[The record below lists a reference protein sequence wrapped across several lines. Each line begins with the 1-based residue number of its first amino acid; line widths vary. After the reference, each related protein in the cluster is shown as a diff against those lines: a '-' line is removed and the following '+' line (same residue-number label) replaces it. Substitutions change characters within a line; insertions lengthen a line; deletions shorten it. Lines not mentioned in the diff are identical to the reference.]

1 MKTPQISIIIVTLNN
16 GRTIENCVQSI
27 KMQDYPQSL
36 IEYLNVDGG
45 STDKTVSI
53 LRRYGFETIDSP
65 IKRNAEAQRAIGLR
79 MAKNDLIVSLD
90 ADNYLPDKNWLKQM
104 LRPFMDDSTIIHA
117 GTMHFT
123 YRQSD
128 SFYNRYCALFGGT
141 DPVVFYVGRPD
152 RLPQNV
158 KRWTRGH
165 IIKETKT
172 YYIVEFDKETL
183 PTVGCNGVVYRKNV
197 LLKYAKSSPAEFLHI
212 DVFADLIDNG
222 FNRFAIVKNDVIH
235 DTALTLR
242 SLIKKRIAFLSSYYL
257 RSETK
262 RRYLIYN
269 SRKTRDNLKLSLFI
283 IYTLT
288 FIKPLF
294 DSLRGYIFVRDLAWF
309 AHPAVCCVY
318 LYSYFLSTIKSLFIR
333 KS

>member
-1 MKTPQISIIIVTLNN
+1 MKLPKISIIIVTLNN
-16 GRTIENCVQSI
+16 EKTLEDCVRSI

-45 STDKTVSI
+45 STDKTISI
-53 LRRYGFETIDSP
+53 LRRYGFEIINSP
-65 IKRNAEAQRAIGLR
+65 IKKNAEAQRAIGLK

-104 LRPFMDDSTIIHA
+104 VRPFMDDPTIIHA

-128 SFYNRYCALFGGT
+128 SFYNRYCALFGSV

-158 KRWTRGH
+158 KNWTKGQ
-165 IIKETKT
+165 IVNETKT
-172 YYIVEFDKETL
+172 YYIVEFNQETL
-183 PTVGCNGVVYRKNV
+183 PTVGCNGVVYKKSV
-197 LLKYAKSSPAEFLHI
+197 LLKYARSSPTEFLHI
-212 DVFADLIDNG
+212 DVFADLLDNG

-242 SLIKKRIAFLSSYYL
+242 SLIKKRKAFLSSYYL
-257 RSETK
+257 KTQMK

-269 SRKTRDNLKLSLFI
+269 PRKMRDNLKLSLFI
-283 IYTLT
+283 LYTLT
-288 FIKPLF
+288 FIKPLI
-294 DSLRGYIFVRDLAWF
+294 DSLRGYMVIRDSAWF